1 MILPAI
7 SIKLCFIIL
16 CAKRTLLVSKL
27 VSIYLVS
34 ATPLYI

>member
-7 SIKLCFIIL
+7 SIKLCFIIV
-16 CAKRTLLVSKL
+16 CAKRTVLVLKL
-27 VSIYLVS
+27 VSIYLAS